1 MLLTISTTHR
11 PATDLGYLLH
21 KHPERTQ
28 SFDLPFGKAQVF
40 YTEATA
46 EKCTAAMVLDI
57 DPIALKRR
65 RAGGFELAQY
75 VNDRPYVASSLM
87 SVALARVYGSAL
99 KGQCDERPDLAMSS
113 IPLRARISALPCRDG
128 AQLIR
133 SLFEP
138 LGYTV
143 EIESHILDDTF
154 PEWGD
159 SPYHTVSIEAQ
170 TRLGDLLTHLYV
182 LIPVLDDDKHY
193 YVSDEEIDKLLSR
206 GEGWLNAHPERDLI
220 VERYLKHQHYLKREA
235 LDRLRGEQS
244 AVPGNRPNAEETVA
258 EEEVAEQELKL
269 HQHRLKAVLSVLE
282 ESGAS
287 RVLDLGCGPGR
298 LLEALLKRP
307 QFVEIVGMDI
317 SHRALE
323 RAAKHLQLDRLP
335 PRQRQRLQLIQG
347 SLTYRDS
354 RLAGYDAAALSE
366 VIEHLEPSRL
376 AAFERVIFEF
386 ARPGTVVITTP
397 NADYNVRWPSLPAG
411 RFRHDDHR
419 FEWTRAE
426 FAGWAQPVADRFSYR
441 VRFLPV
447 GPADAEVG
455 APTQMA
461 VFTAIDG

>member
-1 MLLTISTTHR
+1 MLLTVSTTHR

-28 SFDLPFGKAQVF
+28 SFDLPFGGAQVF

-75 VNDRPYVASSLM
+75 VNDRPYVASSFM
-87 SVALARVYGSAL
+87 SVAIARVYGSAL
-99 KGQCDERPDLAMSS
+99 KGQCDEKPDLAMTP
-113 IPLRARISALPCRDG
+113 IPLQARISALCCRDG

-143 EIESHILDDTF
+143 TVDSHILDDTF
-154 PEWGD
+154 PEWGE

-193 YVSDEEIDKLLSR
+193 YVSDEEIDKLMSR
-206 GEGWLNAHPERDLI
+206 GEGWLNVHPERDLI
-220 VERYLKHQHYLKREA
+220 VERYLKHQHHLKQEA
-235 LDRLRGEQS
+235 LSRLRDEQPAEKEDRPDAGE
-244 AVPGNRPNAEETVA
+244 ATVEE
-258 EEEVAEQELKL
+258 ELKL
-269 HQHRLKAVLSVLE
+269 YQQRLEAVITALE
-282 ESGAS
+282 ASGAS

-298 LLEALLKRP
+298 LLEGLLQRP
-307 QFVEIVGMDI
+307 QFVEIVGVDVV
-317 SHRALE
+317 HRALE
-323 RAAKHLQLDRLP
+323 RAAANLQLDRLP
-335 PRQRQRLQLIQG
+335 PRQRQRIRLIQG
-347 SLTYRDS
+347 SLTYRDT
-354 RLAGYDAAALSE
+354 RLAGYDAAALVE

-376 AAFERVIFEF
+376 PAFERVIFEF

-397 NADYNVRWPSLPAG
+397 NADYNIRWPSLPAG
-411 RFRHDDHR
+411 RFRHEDHR

-426 FAGWAQPVADRFSYR
+426 FASWAQTVAQAFSYH
-441 VRFLPV
+441 VRILPV
-447 GPADAEVG
+447 GPGDPEVG

-461 VFTAIDG
+461 VFSAVDG